1 MAVIRLDNLSWGFA
15 SKCFVCEPSNDAGL
29 RIPFFH
35 DEEAGMVCAEST
47 LDERFS
53 GAPSY
58 VHGGMTLAILD
69 EAMAWATIAVSKSFA
84 LTHRTTTT
92 FVRPVKVDRPYR
104 VEARISQT
112 AEQSDD
118 GNITVSASILRGTDG
133 TPCAEAEAVF
143 VPLSAAQA
151 TDALGTD
158 ICGSPDAGYLTR

>member
-1 MAVIRLDNLSWGFA
+1 MAVTRLDNLTWGFA

-35 DEEAGMVCAEST
+35 DDEAGTVSAEFT

-69 EAMAWATIAVSKSFA
+69 EAMAWATIAVSKCFA

-92 FVRPVKVDRPYR
+92 FIRPVKVGRPYR
-104 VEARISQT
+104 VEARIARS
-112 AEQSDD
+112 AEDSDD
-118 GNITVSASILRGTDG
+118 GNIMVTASILRGADAK
-133 TPCAEAEAVF
+133 PCAEAEAIF

-151 TDALGTD
+151 TDAIGTD
-158 ICGSPDAGYLTR
+158 IGGSADAGYLAR